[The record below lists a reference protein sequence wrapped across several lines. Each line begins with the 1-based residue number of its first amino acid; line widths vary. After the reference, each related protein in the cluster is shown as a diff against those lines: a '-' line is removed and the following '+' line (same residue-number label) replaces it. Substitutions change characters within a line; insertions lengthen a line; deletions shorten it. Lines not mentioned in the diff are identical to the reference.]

1 MKKQYF
7 INANILD
14 PHNSIN
20 EVGGLIISEDGKIEA
35 IGKKVNTRPL
45 PGLSAHILA
54 QRLLLKCKLL
64 TQT

>member
-20 EVGGLIISEDGKIEA
+20 EVGGLIISGNEYFNSLVWSYEILHPIE
-35 IGKKVNTRPL
+35 IK
-45 PGLSAHILA
+45 LSTI
-54 QRLLLKCKLL
+54 RR
-64 TQT
+64 